1 MITSIIFIV
10 AIIFF
15 FCFCFDINPIKFIIN
30 RIDNKNKNDI
40 NYIKKRFR
48 KLLKLSKNRNIDDV
62 REDIYDTLLY
72 YKQIKTKEYITTKT
86 SLEKS
91 LRDVSSS
98 LDSIYTKKTAQHAHV
113 RKLKDTYL
121 KLKDENLLNQG
132 VNETMI
138 LDKYIKIYESLQK
151 AKCSIND
158 KLDKLDSDINLFS
171 SKYELKKAE
180 INLILTNNLVDVN
193 LSTVDINLDDLIVE
207 YQDKSLEMKNT
218 KEITNKINSIDLKE
232 DVIDVEKMK
241 ERFLNL

>member
-1 MITSIIFIV
+1 
-10 AIIFF
+10 
-15 FCFCFDINPIKFIIN
+15 
-30 RIDNKNKNDI
+30 
-40 NYIKKRFR
+40 
-48 KLLKLSKNRNIDDV
+48 
-62 REDIYDTLLY
+62 
-72 YKQIKTKEYITTKT
+72 
-86 SLEKS
+86 
-91 LRDVSSS
+91 
-98 LDSIYTKKTAQHAHV
+98 
-113 RKLKDTYL
+113 
-121 KLKDENLLNQG
+121 
-132 VNETMI
+132 MI